1 LNYKFNKMENKNIN
15 EMIEYPEEGVLS
27 KEIIKN
33 NKLDVSLFCMT
44 KGTEIGEHTSTKQGY
59 VYVIEGKGVFN
70 LKGEEIK
77 MEKGVFIFMNENA
90 VHSLKAEEDTAF
102 ILCLI
107 KS

>member
-1 LNYKFNKMENKNIN
+1 MNYKFNKMENKNIN

>member
-1 LNYKFNKMENKNIN
+1 MENKNIN
-15 EMIEYPEEGVLS
+15 EMIEYPEQGVLS
-27 KEIIKN
+27 KDIIKN

-44 KGTEIGEHTSTKQGY
+44 KGTEISEHTSTKQGY

-70 LKGEEIK
+70 LKGEDIK

-90 VHSLKAEEDTAF
+90 VHSLKAEKDTAF